1 MMKHAIKL
9 GPAGTDGDS
18 VQGIKHVAQLGLQAC
33 EIEFVHGVN
42 MGDEKAILIGKLAK
56 ESKVDLS
63 IHAPYYINLVSED
76 ITKIEASKQRILD
89 TCRKGHLMGAR
100 HIVFHAAFYGKYSS
114 EECLSLVKKEIIEM
128 LAEIK
133 KNKWDVIL
141 CPETTG
147 KTSQFGTL
155 DELLRLAAETG
166 CALTIDFAHIFA
178 RNNGKIDYDEI
189 FLKLKKSGMNHFHC
203 HFSGIEYTSKGEKK
217 HLIMTDEL
225 INPLLSSAVKHNM
238 DLTIISE
245 SPITWQDSLKMRE
258 ILEKLCD

>member
-1 MMKHAIKL
+1 MTAKIKL

-18 VQGIKHVAQLGLQAC
+18 IAGIKHVAELGLQAC

-56 ESKVDLS
+56 ELKVDLS
-63 IHAPYYINLVSED
+63 IHAPYFINLVSED

-89 TCRKGHLMGAR
+89 TCRKGHLMGAK
-100 HIVFHAAFYGKYSS
+100 HIVFHAAFYGTLS
-114 EECLSLVKKEIIEM
+114 EEEVFQKVKKEVIEM

-133 KNKWDVIL
+133 KNKWEVIL
-141 CPETTG
+141 SPETTG

-166 CALTIDFAHIFA
+166 CALTIDFAHIYA

-189 FLKLKKSGMNHFHC
+189 FSKLKKSKIAHFHC
-203 HFSGIEYTSKGEKK
+203 HFSGIEYTVKGEKK
-217 HLIMTDEL
+217 HLVMTEEV
-225 INPLLSSAVKHNM
+225 IKPLLSSAVKHGM
-238 DLTIISE
+238 DLTVISE
-245 SPITWQDSLKMRE
+245 SPITWQDSLKMRA
-258 ILEKLCD
+258 ILEKLV